1 MNQPDISPAGGPTPI
16 RPEDRVPMP
25 QKLAIGVGG
34 FPFFT
39 SSMVVQY
46 MAQPIYQ
53 IVLGLNP
60 LLFGIAMTIPR
71 VWDAF
76 TDPIMGS
83 ISDNFRSRYGRR
95 RPFVF
100 AGAILTGITF
110 AAIWLVP
117 RNWGEHAM
125 FAYLVST
132 SLLYFTATTIFSV
145 PLTSLSYE
153 MTPDYHERTR
163 VMAFWGFFATAG
175 NFAINWYAPATHW
188 AIFGDPLVGARWVGL
203 FIGVFVFAGLGV
215 IPALFTRERFYTK
228 AQNQEKIGLWT
239 AVRQAGSSRPMLMLV
254 GLLLALNFCG
264 SIAGSL
270 AQYIVIYHVCAGDI
284 ARGLYLNAL
293 NGTGF
298 AIVGFVFIPV
308 ITWLSGR
315 LGKRNAMFIVLGLAM
330 LGGLSKWFI
339 FTPAHPY
346 LLLLDSVLNGPI
358 WVALGVMVPSML
370 ADLCDDDELRYGQ
383 RREGVISAV
392 FTWITK
398 LGLSCTF
405 LFSGIALTLS
415 GFSEKLGATQPAG
428 TLTKM
433 RLLFAA
439 SSVLAPLIGIL
450 CLYFYSIT
458 ENRAGKIRAEL
469 ELRRGKV

>member
-1 MNQPDISPAGGPTPI
+1 MDSK
-16 RPEDRVPMP
+16 PESQAPHPVNVSDRVPLP

-39 SSMVVQY
+39 AGMVVQY

-71 VWDAF
+71 IWDAF
-76 TDPIMGS
+76 SDPMMGA

-95 RPFVF
+95 RPFIF
-100 AGAILTGITF
+100 TGAILSGLGF
-110 AAIWLVP
+110 AAIWMVP
-117 RNWGEHAM
+117 RGWSEGAM
-125 FAYLVST
+125 FSYLVAT
-132 SLLYFTATTIFSV
+132 SLFFFTATTIFSV
-145 PLTSLSYE
+145 PLSSLSFE

-163 VMAFWGFFATAG
+163 VMAFWGFFATVG

-188 AIFGDPLVGARWVGL
+188 SIFSDPLVGARWVGL
-203 FIGVFVFAGLGV
+203 FVGVFVFAGLGV
-215 IPALFTRERFYTK
+215 IPAIFTRERFYAT
-228 AQNQEKIGLWT
+228 AQTQAKIGLFT
-239 AVRQAGSSRPMLMLV
+239 AVRQAGSSKPMLMLV

-298 AIVGFVFIPV
+298 AIVGFAFIPI
-308 ITWLSGR
+308 ITWLSSR
-315 LGKRNAMFIVLGLAM
+315 LGKRRAMFTVLGMAT
-330 LGGLSKWFI
+330 LGGVSKWFI
-339 FTPAHPY
+339 FTPDHPY
-346 LLLLDSVLNGPI
+346 LLLLDAVLNGPI
-358 WVALGVMVPSML
+358 WVALGVMIPSML
-370 ADLCDDDELRYGQ
+370 ADLCDYDELRYGQ

-392 FTWITK
+392 FTWVTK
-398 LGLSCTF
+398 LGLSFTF

-415 GFSEKLGATQPAG
+415 GFNEKLGLVQPEG

-433 RLLFAA
+433 RMIFAA
-439 SSVLAPLIGIL
+439 SSVLAPLLGIL
-450 CLYFYSIT
+450 CLVFYTIT
-458 ENRAGKIRAEL
+458 EKQAGKIRTEL